1 MLGAGEAM
9 LVYTYLYG
17 GVNVHFFLC
26 IEPDMERIDVFL
38 KLRNVSPGSVWGWLV
53 TS

>member
-9 LVYTYLYG
+9 WVYTYLYG
-17 GVNVHFFLC
+17 GVNVHFFLG
-26 IEPDMERIDVFL
+26 IEPDMEHIDAFL
-38 KLRNVSPGSVWGWLV
+38 KLRNVFPGGVCSRLV